1 MTHFSR
7 HRWSKLPRKIIYI
20 ISKSLKTRQQI
31 IQFKRVCKRWN
42 KHSVLLPLNTL
53 SLTLPLTIPISS
65 SCGNTLPFIRSS
77 THSLHLEVSSIYLI
91 TPLDASLRPWMV
103 MVREPNPGKLQLRH
117 PLTAKRVTKLLPTL
131 DMSKFRAFELAR
143 GYNFK
148 KSDSVLKVILLSSS
162 TPSSSLELL
171 VLFRQGVL
179 GKLTVRMSD
188 HHHGWKILKPHRK
201 YPFWFRYLDDI
212 TVFKEK
218 YCCLDRRGKLY
229 ELNIES
235 MKMVN
240 LLVSEPIYGREAPMI
255 VQRRKRLVVDPTSK
269 ELHSL
274 VREPKNGNVRF
285 KLYKFNECCKKWDV
299 VEHLGKDRVLFGVD
313 HCFFAKAKYFP
324 GCKGNCIVFAAN
336 CFTQYRGRNTP
347 DRRLFGDDDDV
358 EVGVYRIGKGDNFRL
373 LSSVYGEFSKS
384 IWPPPIWLSP
394 KSQEDLDEENF
405 STIKCHSD
413 DHVEPMLIDSSDEG
427 FTDKDKDE
435 EIKLNSSSSKPYKV
449 SDSNGITNSDK
460 TRQRS
465 SFNEQTYNSEEHVSA
480 PPLPIEYKV
489 HNVGTSKMD
498 CQKTGVCSD
507 YNKAMRA
514 YALES
519 VAKLVITLQNTTGK
533 SLSVDQADDIRAT
546 MSDLQRVGL
555 KVDWLVPA
563 VEK

>member
-1 MTHFSR
+1 
-7 HRWSKLPRKIIYI
+7 
-20 ISKSLKTRQQI
+20 
-31 IQFKRVCKRWN
+31 RVCKKW
-42 KHSVLLPLNTL
+42 KHSRDLPLNTL

-65 SCGNTLPFIRSS
+65 SRDNTLPFIHSS
-77 THSLHLEVSSIYLI
+77 THSLLLQVSSIYLI
-91 TPLDASLRPWMV
+91 TPLDVSLRPWMV

-117 PLTAKRVTKLLPTL
+117 PLTAKRATKLLPNL
-131 DMSKFRAFELAR
+131 DMS
-143 GYNFK
+143 
-148 KSDSVLKVILLSSS
+148 
-162 TPSSSLELL
+162 
-171 VLFRQGVL
+171 VL
-179 GKLTVRMSD
+179 GKLTVTMSD
-188 HHHGWKILKPHRK
+188 HHSWKILKPHRK
-201 YPFWFRYLDDI
+201 NPFWFRYLDDI
-212 TVFKEK
+212 TEFKEK

-240 LLVSEPIYGREAPMI
+240 LLVSEPIYGREAAMI

-269 ELHSL
+269 ELHLL
-274 VREPKNGNVRF
+274 VREPKIGNVRF

-299 VEHLGKDRVLFGVD
+299 VEHLGKNRVLFVGVD
-313 HCFFAKAKYFP
+313 HCFFAKANDFT

-394 KSQEDLDEENF
+394 KRQEDLDEENS

-435 EIKLNSSSSKPYKV
+435 EIRRNSSSSKPYNMN
-449 SDSNGITNSDK
+449 DTNGITKDK
-460 TRQRS
+460 EQQRS
-465 SFNEQTYNSEEHVSA
+465 SFNEQTYNFEEHFSTL
-480 PPLPIEYKV
+480 PLPMEY
-489 HNVGTSKMD
+489 NVGTSKMD
-498 CQKTGVCSD
+498 YQKTGACSTFKFEGVD
-507 YNKAMRA
+507 INYELLPTLQTISKKHGSLIGEDTIHNKAMRA

-519 VAKLVITLQNTTGK
+519 VAKL
-533 SLSVDQADDIRAT
+533 
-546 MSDLQRVGL
+546 QRVGL
-555 KVDWLVPA
+555 EVD
-563 VEK
+563 